1 MQPQRVVEILAKE
14 EPGVQGPG
22 EVAGCSG
29 YPSWRDEERDA
40 GGWPSTTHHPGEL
53 PQEGEREGKGRCGG
67 GQEMQRWRMG
77 EGQDL
82 VPSRC
87 SINVWTR
94 DQVILMPEAAAGSI
108 VYYFNFPNLNK
119 GPTPL
124 IDLK

>member
-1 MQPQRVVEILAKE
+1 MQPQRMVEILAKE

-29 YPSWRDEERDA
+29 YPSWGDEERDA

-53 PQEGEREGKGRCGG
+53 PQEGEREGKGR
-67 GQEMQRWRMG
+67 WG
-77 EGQDL
+77 EG
-82 VPSRC
+82 RKC
-87 SINVWTR
+87 SVGGWGGAGPGSSKCSVNVWTQ

-119 GPTPL
+119 GPSL
-124 IDLK
+124 VIDLK